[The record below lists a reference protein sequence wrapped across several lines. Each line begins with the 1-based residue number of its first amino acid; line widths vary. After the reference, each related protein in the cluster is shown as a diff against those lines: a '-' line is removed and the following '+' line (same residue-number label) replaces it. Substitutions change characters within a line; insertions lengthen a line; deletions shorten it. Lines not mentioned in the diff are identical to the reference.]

1 MTKATDRRTCPLW
14 LMVLEDELIEARN
27 GGWMAVSS
35 RLGNRRGKLKAH
47 ILNCKNKAEKAN

>member
-1 MTKATDRRTCPLW
+1 
-14 LMVLEDELIEARN
+14 MVLEDELIEARN

-47 ILNCKNKAEKAN
+47 ILHHGHIMESMNWKRC